1 MVKFMSEPTAITK
14 VNIREVWPGEARD
27 FTPWMADNL
36 DVIGDQLRIAEL
48 TLESTEV
55 PIPGGRALD
64 VLATDSDGHKWAIEN
79 QYGVGDHDHLTRG
92 LAYAVA
98 LDCRALIVV
107 AEAHRDEFVA
117 VAEEWNRYS
126 EAFGTDGIR
135 VFLVVVEA
143 WRIGDSAPG
152 YRFRIAAGPNEWI
165 SSARSSARSKARSSE
180 AEAERKDSNLSFWSE
195 FLPVLNNQSKIFR
208 SISLRSGP
216 YLSVRN
222 GPFSHQVWV
231 KADACHVQLR
241 IDTGDRDENEG
252 IFEAFED
259 RQVEIEERFGAAL
272 AWNKMENYRAC
283 IIRYDVPD
291 SSGWKTSEARRGP
304 GIETVVRHI
313 IALHDAFQ
321 PVLKELT

>member
-1 MVKFMSEPTAITK
+1 MSEPTAITK
-14 VNIREVWPGEARD
+14 VDIREVWPGEARD

-36 DVIGDQLRIAEL
+36 DVIGDQLGIAEL
-48 TLESTEV
+48 TLDSIEV

-64 VLATDSDGHKWAIEN
+64 VLAIDSDGERWAIEN

-126 EAFGTDGIR
+126 EAYGTDGIR

-165 SSARSSARSKARSSE
+165 SSTRSSARSGGRSSE
-180 AEAERKDSNLSFWSE
+180 SELERRDANLSFWTE
-195 FLPVLNNQSKIFR
+195 LLPVLNAQSNVFR
-208 SISLRSGP
+208 SISVRNGP

-222 GPFSHQVWV
+222 GPFNHQIWV
-231 KADACHVQLR
+231 KAESCHVQLR
-241 IDTGDRDENEG
+241 IETGDRDENES
-252 IFEAFED
+252 IFEALEEH
-259 RQVEIEERFGAAL
+259 QAGIEERFGAPL

-283 IIRYDVPD
+283 IVRYDVPE
-291 SSGWKTSEARRGP
+291 SAGWKTPEGERAA

-321 PVLKELT
+321 PAIEDVA

>member
-1 MVKFMSEPTAITK
+1 
-14 VNIREVWPGEARD
+14 
-27 FTPWMADNL
+27 MADNL
-36 DVIGDQLRIAEL
+36 DVIGDQLGIAEL
-48 TLESTEV
+48 TLDSIEV

-64 VLATDSDGHKWAIEN
+64 VLAIDSDGERWAIEN

-98 LDCRALIVV
+98 LDCRARIVV

-126 EAFGTDGIR
+126 EAYGTDGIR

-165 SSARSSARSKARSSE
+165 STARSGARAGRPPSE
-180 AEAERKDSNLSFWSE
+180 AETGRRDARLAFWSE
-195 FLPVLNNQSKIFR
+195 LLPVLNDQSAIFR
-208 SISLRSGP
+208 SISVRNG

-222 GPFSHQVWV
+222 GPSTTRSGSKPSLVTFNYGSRPGTVTRTRASSKRSRSTRPELKSGSGRRSW
-231 KADACHVQLR
+231 D
-241 IDTGDRDENEG
+241 
-252 IFEAFED
+252 
-259 RQVEIEERFGAAL
+259 
-272 AWNKMENYRAC
+272 KMENYRAC
-283 IIRYDVPD
+283 IVRYDVPG
-291 SSGWKTSEARRGP
+291 SVGWKTPEGERAG

-313 IALHDAFQ
+313 IALYDAFQ
-321 PVLKELT
+321 PAIEELA

>member
-1 MVKFMSEPTAITK
+1 MSEPTAITK
-14 VNIREVWPGEARD
+14 VDIREVWPGEARD

-36 DVIGDQLRIAEL
+36 DVIGDQLGVAEL
-48 TLESTEV
+48 TLDSIEV

-64 VLATDSDGHKWAIEN
+64 VLAIDSEGERWAIEN

-165 SSARSSARSKARSSE
+165 SPPVRGEGGPPSSE
-180 AEAERKDSNLSFWSE
+180 AEPVVGTPLAFWSE
-195 FLPVLNNQSKIFR
+195 LCRSSTIRAIFD
-208 SISLRSGP
+208 IGP
-216 YLSVRN
+216 RAAVPCSN
-222 GPFSHQVWV
+222 GPFNHRILV
-231 KADACHVQLR
+231 KPSVSCATTH
-241 IDTGDRDENEG
+241 
-252 IFEAFED
+252 
-259 RQVEIEERFGAAL
+259 
-272 AWNKMENYRAC
+272 
-283 IIRYDVPD
+283 
-291 SSGWKTSEARRGP
+291 
-304 GIETVVRHI
+304 
-313 IALHDAFQ
+313 
-321 PVLKELT
+321 